1 VSKVTNEE
9 LKKIKKGGTFT
20 TVPQD
25 LGSVPPWKISLL
37 SPVWYVNIIVKSTN
51 PQVSPVESMPGRP
64 RYLVQFEGWFAKES
78 RISARTRLTC
88 HPHPKA

>member
-64 RYLVQFEGWFAKES
+64 RYLV
-78 RISARTRLTC
+78 
-88 HPHPKA
+88 

>member
-1 VSKVTNEE
+1 MSKVTNEE

-51 PQVSPVESMPGRP
+51 PQGFTS
-64 RYLVQFEGWFAKES
+64 
-78 RISARTRLTC
+78 
-88 HPHPKA
+88 